1 MDNTTTFTAP
11 RKSSLMQ
18 IVPVMLCFFAMGFV
32 DLVGT
37 ASNYVQ
43 KDLGLTDSQANLFPS
58 LVFFW
63 FLIFSVPTGM
73 LMNKI
78 GRKKTVLISLA
89 VTAMSL
95 ILPVT
100 GDNYWIMLAAFSL
113 LGIGNAIMQTSL
125 NPLVTNLISGDKL
138 ASTLTFG
145 QFVKAIASFVAPILA
160 AWGATTLMPTFGLGW
175 RMLFLIYAAISF
187 LSIAVLGATPIEEER
202 PDKASGVGECIKLL
216 GRPFILLCF
225 LGIMCHVGI
234 DVGTNTTAPKII
246 MERLGLPL
254 EEAGYATSVYFIF
267 RTAGCFLGAFILRS
281 VSSRLFFGF
290 SVVLMLA
297 AMVILFIG
305 QSLTLLY
312 VGIGMIGFGN
322 SNVFS
327 VIFAQALTASPSEKN
342 EVSGLMI
349 MGLFGGTVFPL
360 AMGYAADAIGQGG
373 AVAVMTAGV
382 IYLLYYTVKIKSTK

>member
-1 MDNTTTFTAP
+1 MTQSLVTN
-11 RKSSLMQ
+11 RKSFLLQ
-18 IVPVMLCFFAMGFV
+18 ILPVMLCFFAMGFV

-78 GRKKTVLISLA
+78 GRKNTVLMSLV
-89 VTAMSL
+89 VTAASL
-95 ILPVT
+95 LIPPF
-100 GDNYWIMLAAFSL
+100 GDSYIVMLVSFSL

-125 NPLVTNLISGDKL
+125 NPLVTNLISSDKL

-145 QFVKAIASFVAPILA
+145 QFVKAIASFLAPILA
-160 AWGATTLMPTFGLGW
+160 AWGATTIFPTFGLGW
-175 RMLFLIYAAISF
+175 RALFVIYAVICFLAIS
-187 LSIAVLGATPIEEER
+187 LLAATPIDEDK
-202 PDKASGVGECIKLL
+202 PDKASSIGNCLKLL

-225 LGIMCHVGI
+225 IGIMCHVGI

-246 MERLGLPL
+246 IERLGLPL
-254 EEAGYATSVYFIF
+254 EEAGFATSIYFIF
-267 RTAGCFLGAFILRS
+267 RTIGCFLGAFILRTIS
-281 VSSRLFFGF
+281 PKLFFAI
-290 SVVLMLA
+290 SVLMMLA
-297 AMVILFIG
+297 GMCILFICNT
-305 QSLTLLY
+305 LTPLY
-312 VGIGMIGFGN
+312 IGIGLIGFGN
-322 SNVFS
+322 SNIFSIVFS
-327 VIFAQALTASPSEKN
+327 QALVYAPQEKN

-360 AMGYAADAIGQGG
+360 AMGYAADAIGQIG
-373 AVAVMTAGV
+373 AVAVMTVGV
-382 IYLLYYTVKIKSTK
+382 VYLLYYTLKIKNI

>member
-89 VTAMSL
+89 VTAVSL

-145 QFVKAIASFVAPILA
+145 QFVKAIASFLGPILA

-281 VSSRLFFGF
+281 VSPRLFFGF

>member
-89 VTAMSL
+89 VTAVSL

-145 QFVKAIASFVAPILA
+145 QFVKAIASFLAPILA

-281 VSSRLFFGF
+281 VSPRLFFGF

-360 AMGYAADAIGQGG
+360 AMGYAADAIGQDG

>member
-78 GRKKTVLISLA
+78 DRKKTVLISLA
-89 VTAMSL
+89 VTAVSL

-145 QFVKAIASFVAPILA
+145 QFVKAIASFLAPILA

-281 VSSRLFFGF
+281 VSPRLFFGF

>member
-1 MDNTTTFTAP
+1 MENNYNLVTD
-11 RKSSLMQ
+11 KKGQLMQ
-18 IVPVMLCFFAMGFV
+18 MIPVMLCFFAMGFV

-78 GRKKTVLISLA
+78 GRKKTVLISLL
-89 VTAMSL
+89 VTAISL
-95 ILPVT
+95 IIPVT
-100 GDNYWIMLAAFSL
+100 GDSYSVMLISFSL

-145 QFVKAIASFVAPILA
+145 QFVKAIASFLAPILA
-160 AWGATTLMPTFGLGW
+160 AWGATTYLPTFGLGW
-175 RMLFLIYAAISF
+175 RALFAIYAVVSF
-187 LSIAVLGATPIEEER
+187 LSISLLAATPIQEER

-225 LGIMCHVGI
+225 IGIMCHVGI

-246 MERLGLPL
+246 MERLALPL
-254 EEAGYATSVYFIF
+254 EEAGFATGIYFIF

-281 VSSRLFFGF
+281 MSPKLFFGI
-290 SVVLMLA
+290 SVVMMLV
-297 AMVILFIG
+297 AMAMLLVCDT
-305 QSLTLLY
+305 LTMIY
-312 VGIGMIGFGN
+312 IGIGLIGFGN

-327 VIFAQALTASPSEKN
+327 VIFSQALVYSPNEKN

-349 MGLFGGTVFPL
+349 MGLFGGTIFPL
-360 AMGYAADAIGQGG
+360 AMGYAADAVGQIG
-373 AVAVMTAGV
+373 AVAVMTVGV
-382 IYLLYYTVKIKSTK
+382 VYLLYYTLKIKNIK